1 MRGAHEFAGQTGE
14 LMPVMVSV
22 KRLGRRCYPFGM
34 SPWGVR
40 LTKRDVTR
48 AILEGRLANSPG
60 GEDHAARIAYLVVN
74 GWKDAIEVDVGVPV
88 LNYVPDWI
96 VTDGN
101 HRLAA
106 AIYASHEYI
115 ECSVA
120 GQMDYEKRVLGVDC
134 SEKELES
141 VG

>member
-1 MRGAHEFAGQTGE
+1 
-14 LMPVMVSV
+14 MPVKVSV
-22 KRLGRRCYPFGM
+22 ARLGRRCYPFGM

-40 LTKRDVTR
+40 LTRRDVTK
-48 AILEGRLANSPG
+48 ALLEERLATRPG
-60 GEDHAARIAYLVVN
+60 GDDHAARIAYLVRH

-88 LNYVPDWI
+88 LGYVPDWI

-106 AIYASHEYI
+106 AIYAQHEVI

-120 GQMDYEKRVLGVDC
+120 GQMDYAKRVLGVDC